1 MTVYSVHKC
10 IYVVAAGFAM
20 LALGGCDRAGGV
32 LSQTL
37 QEIKTVPVDANDR
50 SVGTAADKKLNAKDV
65 ALLVNTAKALTVG
78 HDGVLS
84 QTDGKPKLQIAV
96 VNPLDMPRQSDD
108 VLDERLHNVA
118 PDPNAVM
125 ATAAHDLPDIPI
137 HDGEAPEAPLPR
149 SANDTPWHA
158 VTAAVG
164 REVAPLQSAVR
175 RIEPALAGNTAPKAA
190 TRPDAG
196 RSIQIGSFG
205 SLGAAQSA
213 LAALRDAHPA
223 VHDYSA
229 SFEKVT
235 TAAGKAMVRLKL
247 GPVDNDSQAQRLCG
261 QLDIRDSWCHR
272 AG

>member
-1 MTVYSVHKC
+1 MTVLSAHKC

-32 LSQTL
+32 LSQAL

-50 SVGTAADKKLNAKDV
+50 SAGTATDGKVSAKDV

-78 HDGVLS
+78 HDGMLPQS
-84 QTDGKPKLQIAV
+84 DGKSKLQIAV

-125 ATAAHDLPDIPI
+125 AQAAHDLPDVPI
-137 HDGEAPEAPLPR
+137 RDAEAPEAPLPR
-149 SANDTPWHA
+149 SASETPWHA
-158 VTAAVG
+158 VTAAVS
-164 REVAPLQSAVR
+164 RDMAPLQSAMR
-175 RIEPALAGNTAPKAA
+175 KIRPALAKTSAPVNA
-190 TRPDAG
+190 DAG

-229 SFEKVT
+229 SFQKVT
-235 TAAGKAMVRLKL
+235 TAAGKVMVRLRL
-247 GPVDNDSQAQRLCG
+247 GPVDTDSQAQHLCD

-272 AG
+272 AS